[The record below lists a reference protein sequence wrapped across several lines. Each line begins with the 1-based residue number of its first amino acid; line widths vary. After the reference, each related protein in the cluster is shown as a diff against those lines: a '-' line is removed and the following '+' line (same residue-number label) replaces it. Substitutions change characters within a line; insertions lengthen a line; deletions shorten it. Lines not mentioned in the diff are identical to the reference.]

1 MGAGETPL
9 GAFDEAMGIVSAWV
23 PKLQAALDDTKKWA
37 DSQTWVGP
45 DADTWNTAFL
55 DQYNKITAL
64 LARISPGCDEYI
76 ALKAQ
81 AQAAQKQFSHRT
93 SAAD

>member
-9 GAFDEAMGIVSAWV
+9 GAFDEAMGDVGTWAT
-23 PKLQAALDDTKKWA
+23 KLRAALDDTKKWA

-45 DADTWNTAFL
+45 YADTWNTAFL

-64 LARISPGCDEYI
+64 LARISPGGDEYKV
-76 ALKAQ
+76 LQAQ
-81 AQAAQKQFSHRT
+81 AQAAQTSFNHRT
-93 SAAD
+93 VVAD